1 MHNPTFKQF
10 QYFITGMLFMLGT
23 LLSGPASAGP
33 EVQVADNLAQVTDEA
48 AERGVPLL
56 LVFSSPECSYC
67 TLLEEDFLQPM
78 LISGMYEDKV
88 IIRKLNIDAGS
99 MVVDF
104 QGRNRLARAI
114 ADDYDIDMTP
124 TVVLLGPEGRELT
137 QRLIGVTTP
146 DFYGGYLDRAI
157 DAANAALD
165 KVD

>member
-1 MHNPTFKQF
+1 MHNPAFKRF
-10 QYFITGMLFMLGT
+10 QYFITGMLLLLGA
-23 LLSGPASAGP
+23 LLAAPASARP
-33 EVQVADNLAQVTDEA
+33 EVQVADNLARVTDAA

-56 LVFSSPECSYC
+56 LVFSSLECSYC

-78 LISGMYEDKV
+78 LISGMYDDKV
-88 IIRKLNIDAGS
+88 IIRKLNIDAGN

-104 QGRNRLARAI
+104 QGRNRLAREI

-137 QRLIGVTTP
+137 RRLIGVTTP

-157 DAANAALD
+157 EAANAALD
-165 KVD
+165 E